1 MKAHSAAIG
10 KNPPTLEA
18 PLQKKKKKKKETERH
33 KDEDSMALMFVMD
46 L

>member
-18 PLQKKKKKKKETERH
+18 PRQKKKKEEAERH
-33 KDEDSMALMFVMD
+33 KDDDSMALMFVMD

>member
-18 PLQKKKKKKKETERH
+18 PPWQKKKKKEAERH

>member
-18 PLQKKKKKKKETERH
+18 PLQKKKKEAERH
-33 KDEDSMALMFVMD
+33 KDDDSMALMFVMD

>member
-18 PLQKKKKKKKETERH
+18 PRQKKKKKKEAERH

>member
-18 PLQKKKKKKKETERH
+18 PRQKKKKKEAERL
-33 KDEDSMALMFVMD
+33 KDDDSMALMFVMD

>member
-18 PLQKKKKKKKETERH
+18 PPRQKKKKKEAERH
-33 KDEDSMALMFVMD
+33 KDDDSMALMFVMD

>member
-1 MKAHSAAIG
+1 MKTHSAAIG

-18 PLQKKKKKKKETERH
+18 PRQKKKKKEAERH
-33 KDEDSMALMFVMD
+33 KDDDSMALMFVMD

>member
-18 PLQKKKKKKKETERH
+18 PRQKKKKKEAERH
-33 KDEDSMALMFVMD
+33 KDDDSMALMFVMD